1 MALSLMQDLQKLI
14 GILRETRA
22 LIGQTENDFLWSSWT
37 DQDQALSEIDSII
50 TELENSS
57 IPEIGVLFAPTGPIQ
72 EVSISS
78 GWGNDFLE
86 LADRFDKEYARVRNR
101 S

>member
-1 MALSLMQDLQKLI
+1 MEDLQKLI
-14 GILRETRA
+14 GILKETRA
-22 LIGQTENDFLWSSWT
+22 LIGQAGNDFSWSSWR
-37 DQDQALSEIDSII
+37 DQDQALLEIDKII
-50 TELENSS
+50 AELEGGS
-57 IPEIGVLFAPTGPIQ
+57 IPEIGVLFAPTGPLQ
-72 EVSISS
+72 EVSLSS